1 MTTPTHIYV
10 RSAGGVLWH
19 VRKRV
24 TENGLVDMLCGM
36 MATGRAGPYKSEGE
50 PTRRFDE
57 RTDKW
62 PEPRCLS
69 CRSKVTGEPP
79 ERWRPTVR
87 VDFPDLI
94 PPGHETV
101 VIVTVRGHVAL
112 TFAIKAATNMIKV
125 FGPIPASEELPGIGR
140 ISRYLVRR

>member
-1 MTTPTHIYV
+1 MTTPLRTYV
-10 RSAGGVLWH
+10 RSAGGRLWH
-19 VRKRV
+19 IRKRV
-24 TENGLVDMLCGM
+24 TPNGLRDMLCGM
-36 MATGRAGPYKSEGE
+36 MATGRVGPEE
-50 PTRRFDE
+50 WRFDE
-57 RTDKW
+57 RTDEW
-62 PEPRCLS
+62 PEPRCQS
-69 CRSKVTGEPP
+69 CRAEVTGEPR
-79 ERWRPTVR
+79 ERWHATVR